1 MSDKGGKKSSSSS
14 TGLPSLD
21 DVLKGVG
28 DANTSNPNGQ
38 NQGFQKRAQ
47 TKSESLDDLLKKGNN
62 TKLQTSK
69 TKRASEVRTSDLA
82 DIGELVNARPE
93 ETSASSQKATSANK
107 SEKSLNQIIGS
118 LQSEDKISQEKES
131 LDVRGYNKSQVLS
144 LAFIGLLVAIVIGVF
159 MSQHNQQSLPES
171 VVVQQ
176 LKSIVDGIEKYHQEN
191 DRTPD
196 KLSDL
201 PEFPIGAVEWPVD
214 QYELQLET
222 SALEFFYFEDAKGY
236 IVISRYEDEAWLYTD
251 TGNPKIKRV
260 PIR

>member
-1 MSDKGGKKSSSSS
+1 M
-14 TGLPSLD
+14 
-21 DVLKGVG
+21 
-28 DANTSNPNGQ
+28 
-38 NQGFQKRAQ
+38 
-47 TKSESLDDLLKKGNN
+47 
-62 TKLQTSK
+62 
-69 TKRASEVRTSDLA
+69 
-82 DIGELVNARPE
+82 
-93 ETSASSQKATSANK
+93 
-107 SEKSLNQIIGS
+107 
-118 LQSEDKISQEKES
+118 
-131 LDVRGYNKSQVLS
+131 
-144 LAFIGLLVAIVIGVF
+144 AIVIGVF

-176 LKSIVDGIEKYHQEN
+176 LKSIVDGTEKYHQEN

-236 IVISRYEDEAWLYTD
+236 VVISRYEDEAWIYTN
-251 TGNPKIKRV
+251 TGSPKIRRV